1 VSRGSRVERRPPG
14 VRGGQ
19 RSRRCPRPPAANGCA
34 MSDGTSVDRAWHVHG
49 HGSGAYDVR
58 MRGVSAT
65 GAAHGVQMM
74 PAVGS
79 VHRM

>member
-1 VSRGSRVERRPPG
+1 VSRGSRVERRPLG
-14 VRGGQ
+14 ARGGQ
-19 RSRRCPRPPAANGCA
+19 RSRRCPRPPAANGCV
-34 MSDGTSVDRAWHVHG
+34 MSGATSVDRAWHVRG
-49 HGSGAYDVR
+49 HGSGACGAR

-65 GAAHGVQMM
+65 GAARVVLKM